1 MNKLIPLQDAVSKIK
16 SGMTVMIGGF
26 LTVGGPNLLLD
37 AVLETDVTDLTII
50 ANDTAYADK
59 GFGKLIAARKV
70 TKVITSHIGTN
81 IATGQQYHAGEL
93 EIEFVPQGTLIER
106 IRCAG
111 AGLGG
116 VLTPT
121 GLGTIVQEGKD
132 IINLDGKDYL
142 LERPLRADIALIG
155 ASLADEEGN
164 LFHRGTTRNFNS
176 LMAMAADT
184 VIAEV
189 RDIVKAGEIIPEHVH
204 TQAIFVDYLIKL

>member
-116 VLTPT
+116 VLRQQVWNYCTR
-121 GLGTIVQEGKD
+121 GKD
-132 IINLDGKDYL
+132 IINLDGK
-142 LERPLRADIALIG
+142 G
-155 ASLADEEGN
+155 
-164 LFHRGTTRNFNS
+164 LF
-176 LMAMAADT
+176 
-184 VIAEV
+184 
-189 RDIVKAGEIIPEHVH
+189 AGKTFESRYCPYWCV
-204 TQAIFVDYLIKL
+204 TCR